1 MINQNV
7 LAIGAVAVVL
17 LGLLGA
23 ANVSLI
29 KPAMQPTL
37 PAVEPLP
44 AGKESPPAVN
54 RNVVAATLAQVQA
67 SEKSP
72 ATFSTTR
79 QVSRNPF
86 LWPGESTLPPEK
98 PAAPP
103 TTAAATATAPEE
115 KSAPPQL
122 KMILIGERKKMAVIN
137 DAFVF
142 EGDKFMGSRVS
153 KIEKGAVIL
162 SGPEGKTRLTV
173 GEISYAYL
181 AEKLK
186 EEKEK
191 KEVLQKAERTEK
203 GKKEKATSEGMA
215 QQEAFQRLM
224 EKLVPLLKPL
234 QEKTP

>member
-23 ANVSLI
+23 ANVYMI

-37 PAVEPLP
+37 PAIEPVP
-44 AGKESPPAVN
+44 AADKESQPAVN
-54 RNVVAATLAQVQA
+54 RNVVAATLAQIKATEQ
-67 SEKSP
+67 SP
-72 ATFSTTR
+72 AVLSATR

-86 LWPGESTLPPEK
+86 LWPGESTVPPAK
-98 PAAPP
+98 PAAAEPAAV
-103 TTAAATATAPEE
+103 AAAPPAE

-137 DAFVF
+137 DVFVF
-142 EGDKFMGSRVS
+142 EGDKFMGSRVT
-153 KIEKGAVIL
+153 KIEKGAVVL
-162 SGPEGKTRLTV
+162 SGPEGTTRLTL

-186 EEKEK
+186 EEKQK
-191 KEVLQKAERTEK
+191 KEALQKAQGPEK

-224 EKLVPLLKPL
+224 EKLVPLLKPP
-234 QEKTP
+234 QEKTE

>member
-17 LGLLGA
+17 LALLGA
-23 ANVSLI
+23 ANVYVV

-44 AGKESPPAVN
+44 AGKESAPAVH
-54 RNVVAATLAQVQA
+54 RNVVAATLAQI
-67 SEKSP
+67 K
-72 ATFSTTR
+72 ATEQGSVVLGATR

-98 PAAPP
+98 PAAQP
-103 TTAAATATAPEE
+103 TTAAAAPEE
-115 KSAPPQL
+115 KSEPPQL

-153 KIEKGAVIL
+153 KIEKGSVVL
-162 SGPEGKTRLTV
+162 SGPEGKTRLTI

-186 EEKEK
+186 AEKEK
-191 KEVLQKAERTEK
+191 KEVIQKAERSEK
-203 GKKEKATSEGMA
+203 GKREKATSEGMA

-224 EKLVPLLKPL
+224 EKLVPLLKPP
-234 QEKTP
+234 QEKTQ

>member
-23 ANVSLI
+23 ANVYMI
-29 KPAMQPTL
+29 KPALQPTL
-37 PAVEPLP
+37 PAIEPLP
-44 AGKESPPAVN
+44 AAKESPPAVN
-54 RNVVAATLAQVQA
+54 SNVVAATLAQIKATEQ
-67 SEKSP
+67 SP
-72 ATFSTTR
+72 AVLSATR

-98 PAAPP
+98 PAAKP
-103 TTAAATATAPEE
+103 TEVAVTVE

-137 DAFVF
+137 DVFVF
-142 EGDKFMGSRVS
+142 EGDKFMGSRVA
-153 KIEKGAVIL
+153 KIEKDAVTL
-162 SGPEGKTRLTV
+162 SGPEGKTRLV
-173 GEISYAYL
+173 LGEISYAYM

-186 EEKEK
+186 EEKQKREA
-191 KEVLQKAERTEK
+191 LQKAQGPEK

-224 EKLVPLLKPL
+224 EKLVPLLKPP
-234 QEKTP
+234 QEKKE

>member
-23 ANVSLI
+23 ANVYMI
-29 KPAMQPTL
+29 KPALQPTL
-37 PAVEPLP
+37 PVIEPLP
-44 AGKESPPAVN
+44 AAKESPPAVN
-54 RNVVAATLAQVQA
+54 RNVVAATLAQIKATEQ
-67 SEKSP
+67 SP
-72 ATFSTTR
+72 AVLSATR

-98 PAAPP
+98 PVAKP
-103 TTAAATATAPEE
+103 TAVAAAVE

-137 DAFVF
+137 DVFVF
-142 EGDKFMGSRVS
+142 EGDKFMGSRVA
-153 KIEKGAVIL
+153 KIEKDAVTL
-162 SGPEGKTRLTV
+162 SGPEGKTRLV
-173 GEISYAYL
+173 LGEISYAYM

-186 EEKEK
+186 EEKQKREA
-191 KEVLQKAERTEK
+191 LQKAQGPEK

-224 EKLVPLLKPL
+224 EKLVPLLKPP
-234 QEKTP
+234 QEKKE

>member
-17 LGLLGA
+17 LALLGA
-23 ANVSLI
+23 ANVYVV

-44 AGKESPPAVN
+44 AGKESAPAVN
-54 RNVVAATLAQVQA
+54 RNVVAATLAQI
-67 SEKSP
+67 K
-72 ATFSTTR
+72 ATEQGSLALSATR

-98 PAAPP
+98 PAAQP
-103 TTAAATATAPEE
+103 TTAAAAPEE
-115 KSAPPQL
+115 KSEPPQL

-153 KIEKGAVIL
+153 KIEKGAVVL
-162 SGPEGKTRLTV
+162 SGPEGKTRLTI

-186 EEKEK
+186 AEKEK
-191 KEVLQKAERTEK
+191 KEVLQKAERAEK

-224 EKLVPLLKPL
+224 EKLVPLLKPP
-234 QEKTP
+234 QEKTQ